1 MKSFLGITIHLYIQ
15 SLSMKS
21 GIIGVIE
28 LNESHTANYI
38 SQEMLKCL
46 NEWDIPIDKLMAV
59 VSDNGANITKVVK
72 DSFVTYK
79 YVPCFAHTI
88 NLIYSSIV
96 EKSISNTTSLIDL
109 LSNVREIM
117 KHFKRSTFL
126 SDELRKKQINQG
138 IKDGAPGG
146 IVSFICFKDL
156 SSSLKLFR
164 K

>member
-1 MKSFLGITIHLYIQ
+1 MFFFLT
-15 SLSMKS
+15 

-46 NEWDIPIDKLMAV
+46 SEWDIPIDKIMAV
-59 VSDNGANITKVVK
+59 VSDNGANITKAVK
-72 DSFVTYK
+72 DSFGTYK

-88 NLIYSSIV
+88 NLIV

-109 LSNVREIM
+109 LSNVREIV

-138 IKDGAPGG
+138 IL
-146 IVSFICFKDL
+146 IYY
-156 SSSLKLFR
+156 R
-164 K
+164 KCMF